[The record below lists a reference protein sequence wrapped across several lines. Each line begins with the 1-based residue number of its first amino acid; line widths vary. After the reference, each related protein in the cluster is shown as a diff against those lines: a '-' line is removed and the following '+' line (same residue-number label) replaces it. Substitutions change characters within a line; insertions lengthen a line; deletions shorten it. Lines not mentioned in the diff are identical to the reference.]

1 MSRIRANLIT
11 NQTANGAPNF
21 TNGLFVTGV
30 ATVTNNLNVGG
41 VLTYEDVTNVDS
53 VGVITARSGIRIGA
67 TGSNTLISG
76 NGTGIGIG
84 TDNPQNEI
92 DIIDTTSS
100 QSVRIWSQG
109 DQNTS
114 RLILRTGNN
123 GNSSV
128 LFGDTADEDI
138 GSIRYV
144 HHSNDNSMRFTTNAG
159 ERLRIGSAGQIGIGG
174 TNYGTNTSTY
184 NSNTGKSSQALVSN
198 GGSAAPTWAYTN
210 RPAFMARTQTGTS
223 QTIVTATYTKVNL
236 DKKVLDTDNA
246 FDTTTN
252 RFTVPTGGA
261 GWYMCHFSTGIDDVQ
276 DSDYVYA
283 RLYLN
288 GSSLNHAIGS
298 GWCSAPNAILQA
310 SASHMLHLDDGDYLE
325 LMIYH
330 NEGTTEPIEQNRC
343 YFGAF
348 RLNI

>member
-1 MSRIRANLIT
+1 MKKIILSFIFFIFFLLIFTVSYLSFVGYET
-11 NQTANGAPNF
+11 NKF
-21 TNGLFVTGV
+21 
-30 ATVTNNLNVGG
+30 
-41 VLTYEDVTNVDS
+41 
-53 VGVITARSGIRIGA
+53 
-67 TGSNTLISG
+67 
-76 NGTGIGIG
+76 
-84 TDNPQNEI
+84 
-92 DIIDTTSS
+92 
-100 QSVRIWSQG
+100 
-109 DQNTS
+109 
-114 RLILRTGNN
+114 
-123 GNSSV
+123 NS
-128 LFGDTADEDI
+128 LLENKI
-138 GSIRYV
+138 
-144 HHSNDNSMRFTTNAG
+144 
-159 ERLRIGSAGQIGIGG
+159 
-174 TNYGTNTSTY
+174 
-184 NSNTGKSSQALVSN
+184 VSN
-198 GGSAAPTWAYTN
+198 LP
-210 RPAFMARTQTGTS
+210 
-223 QTIVTATYTKVNL
+223 YTKVNL

-325 LMIYH
+325 LFVYH

>member
-67 TGSNTLISG
+67 TGANTLISG
-76 NGTGIGIG
+76 TATGIGIG
-84 TDNPQNEI
+84 TDDPNTVLHIQQDI
-92 DIIDTTSS
+92 DNSS
-100 QSVRIWSQG
+100 NYWLNAGNTVHIKNTHASGYASLRLMGGGTGSDNNAIVWGGQG
-109 DQNTS
+109 S
-114 RLILRTGNN
+114 ESLILANRQN
-123 GNSSV
+123 
-128 LFGDTADEDI
+128 
-138 GSIRYV
+138 
-144 HHSNDNSMRFTTNAG
+144 

-174 TNYGTNTSTY
+174 ANYGTNTSTY
-184 NSNTGKSSQALVSN
+184 NSNTGKSKQALVSN
-198 GGSAAPTWAYTN
+198 GGSAAPAWAYTN
-210 RPAFMARTQTGTS
+210 RPAFMARKSSSQNIDTS
-223 QTIVTATYTKVNL
+223 TWTKVQI
-236 DKKVLDTDNA
+236 DQEVLDTDNA
-246 FDTTTN
+246 YDNTTN
-252 RFTVPTGGA
+252 YRFTVPTGGA

-283 RLYLN
+283 RLYVN
-288 GSSLNHAIGS
+288 GSAIDHALGS
-298 GWCSAPNAILQA
+298 GWCSAANAVLQA
-310 SASHMLHLDDGDYLE
+310 ATSHMVYLDDGDYLE
-325 LMIYH
+325 LYVYH
-330 NEGTTEPIEQNRC
+330 NEGSTEPVEQNRC

>member
-53 VGVITARSGIRIGA
+53 IGIITARSGIDTPSNLLLK
-67 TGSNTLISG
+67 TG
-76 NGTGIGIG
+76 
-84 TDNPQNEI
+84 
-92 DIIDTTSS
+92 
-100 QSVRIWSQG
+100 
-109 DQNTS
+109 
-114 RLILRTGNN
+114 
-123 GNSSV
+123 
-128 LFGDTADEDI
+128 
-138 GSIRYV
+138 GS
-144 HHSNDNSMRFTTNAG
+144 
-159 ERLRIGSAGQIGIGG
+159 ERLRINSSGKVGLGTTGSEYSLSIREADNNNKFLMLQKNSGQELLQIREDGNNHIIFDGSHASGELHFYTAGSERLRIASAGQIGIGG
-174 TNYGTNTSTY
+174 ANYGTNTSTY
-184 NSNTGKSSQALVSN
+184 NSNTGKSSQVLVSN

-236 DKKVLDTDNA
+236 DFKVLDTDNA